1 MDLNESKAYA
11 AIIKLINIGNS
22 FNGIYAANE
31 FLKVYGDIYQQN
43 SKNIYL
49 KIQLLKI
56 QIYLRLNSIHSADKL
71 LNGMGIKEERG
82 EVLKNIIRKM
92 DIPDNAFFNED
103 YEIKIFELWMEHYL
117 DMNHLDPALCKLL
130 LYSTLL
136 DEYRADNNQL
146 MIAGIANVC
155 AHTYD
160 EDIDEDLVQM
170 YQLIYKNAL
179 YSLKF
184 SWTFLRSL
192 D

>member
-43 SKNIYL
+43 S
-49 KIQLLKI
+49 
-56 QIYLRLNSIHSADKL
+56 
-71 LNGMGIKEERG
+71 
-82 EVLKNIIRKM
+82 
-92 DIPDNAFFNED
+92 FFNED